1 MSTAEAAAPPKSK
14 KTLFIIIGA
23 VVASAAIS
31 GGAVFFL
38 TPKHPAPAA
47 AAEGEGESAEA
58 APAEH
63 GEAPKPEH
71 GGGGEKAKGGKH
83 GGSSYYPLTP
93 AFVVNLSGDDTSHF
107 LQVEMELQVSGAAT
121 EDALKQH
128 NPQIRN
134 SVLMLL
140 SQQSAA
146 DVASRESKEAL
157 QAKVLAEIQR
167 ILTKETGKAGV
178 DAVFFTSFVMQ

>member
-47 AAEGEGESAEA
+47 EGEGESAEA

-63 GEAPKPEH
+63 GEAPKAEH
-71 GGGGEKAKGGKH
+71 GGGGGDKAKGGKH

-107 LQVEMELQVSGAAT
+107 LQVEMELQVASGA
-121 EDALKQH
+121 EEALKQH

>member
-1 MSTAEAAAPPKSK
+1 MATAEVATPPKSK

-47 AAEGEGESAEA
+47 AEGEGESGQA
-58 APAEH
+58 APGEH
-63 GEAPKPEH
+63 GEAPKTEH